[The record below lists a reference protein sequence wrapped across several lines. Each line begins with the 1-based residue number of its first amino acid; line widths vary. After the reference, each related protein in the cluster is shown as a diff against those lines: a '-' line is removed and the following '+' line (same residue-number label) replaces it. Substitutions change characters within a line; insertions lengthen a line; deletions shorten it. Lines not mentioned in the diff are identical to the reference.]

1 MYLKDDTGGFISVE
15 NIKKE
20 IEEPMEISTISTVT
34 TVPVPLRVRSP
45 GAQAAAAVVHDVNQ
59 PLPPGED

>member
-1 MYLKDDTGGFISVE
+1 
-15 NIKKE
+15 
-20 IEEPMEISTISTVT
+20 MEISTISTVT

-45 GAQAAAAVVHDVNQ
+45 STGNQTVAIIHDANQ

>member
-1 MYLKDDTGGFISVE
+1 
-15 NIKKE
+15 
-20 IEEPMEISTISTVT
+20 MEISTISTVT

-45 GAQAAAAVVHDVNQ
+45 GPGGTQLTDVVHDANQ

>member
-1 MYLKDDTGGFISVE
+1 
-15 NIKKE
+15 
-20 IEEPMEISTISTVT
+20 MEISTISTVT

-45 GAQAAAAVVHDVNQ
+45 GPGGQSTAAAPDANQ